1 MGWTIPDKGEGD
13 NDLQSI
19 MFQEYIDVLVEG
31 ISGKNCVL
39 SGCTI
44 TGGASMTP
52 TVAKGAV
59 LSNGVLFAVASAT
72 VTIGTADATNPR
84 IDLIVIDSAG
94 AKQVRAGSAAQNPK
108 PPARTTNDVVIGAVY
123 VPAAD
128 TTIETTKIID
138 MRVLRGRVTLK
149 TTSTAVTNNTTLA
162 IQTYFTIT
170 LPSGLFLTGQQVHV
184 RCGGNYLA
192 NSGTPTWTLT
202 IAYGGTT
209 MFADV
214 TAATT
219 ADADRGAWEVDF
231 ILNASSNTAQQLVG
245 RAIFQT
251 PGAKTAPTT
260 GTAGDLSVVTHVIT
274 PIRGTAAVDSDAADR
289 TLTVQWTM
297 SVSNVADETVM
308 DFGFAEL
315 L

>member
-1 MGWTIPDKGEGD
+1 MGWSIPDKGEPL

-19 MFQEYIDVLVEG
+19 PFQEYFDVLIEG
-31 ISGKNCVL
+31 MSGRNCVL
-39 SGCTI
+39 SGCAV
-44 TGGASMTP
+44 TGGAAMTP

-59 LSNGVLFAVASAT
+59 LSAGVLFAVASAT
-72 VTIGTADATNPR
+72 VTIPTADATNPR
-84 IDLIVIDSAG
+84 IDLIVITSAG
-94 AKQVRAGSAAQNPK
+94 AKAVRQGTAAVNPK
-108 PPARTTNDVVIGAVY
+108 PPARTTDDVVIAAVY
-123 VPAAD
+123 VPANV
-128 TTIETTKIID
+128 TTINTTHTTDLRI
-138 MRVLRGRVTLK
+138 LRGRVTLK
-149 TTSTAVTNNTTLA
+149 TTSAAVTFNTTLA
-162 IQTYFTIT
+162 IQTYFTVT
-170 LPSGLFLTGQQVHV
+170 LPSGLFLAGQQVHV
-184 RCGGNYLA
+184 RCGGTYLA

-202 IAYGGTT
+202 VAYGGTT

-214 TAATT
+214 TGATT

-231 ILNASSNTAQQLVG
+231 IINASSNTAQQLVG
-245 RAIFQT
+245 LATFQT

-260 GTAGDLSVVTHVIT
+260 GTAGDLSVATSVIT

-308 DFGFAEL
+308 DYGYAEL